1 MSVSDRGRVPSVL
14 VIGAG
19 MAGLAAAWQLQHAGL
34 GVRVVERETRPGGR
48 IRTERHDDLSFDTGA
63 QFLATFYPRTLQLIN
78 DLAIES
84 DLVRIPGGAAVLHA
98 GSLHPVW
105 PLRSM
110 RGSRLLSLEGKL
122 GLLRL
127 GLSLL
132 RHWRAVDVGELHRA
146 QSLDTGS
153 MAEYARRHLG
163 EELSE
168 RVLYPGVEGFLYSTP
183 ERTSQV
189 MLLALAKAGVGL
201 RALYTL
207 RGGLGRLPQA
217 MAAKLSVTYGAE
229 VRQVRTGTN
238 GCTIAMSVNG
248 REHRTTVDAVVC
260 ATKAGAVPELF
271 PDLDHYRRAFF
282 AAVNYQPQLAA
293 AVFVPRRLPT
303 NLYTV
308 LFPRHEATYLA
319 CATIES
325 GKHPSWE
332 PDRDVVLLYP
342 RPTAVTELLSNDDL
356 TVRDKLLADL
366 GRAGPSFQLIDQA
379 PPVYVRRWEQALP
392 EFGVGYVKRLG
403 RFADGEIESGRVV
416 FAGDYLGG
424 PSVEGAVASGQQAAS
439 RLLGRLHHRRRFRSV
454 TST

>member
-1 MSVSDRGRVPSVL
+1 MSVSDRGRGPSVL

-34 GVRVVERETRPGGR
+34 DVTVVERETRPGGR
-48 IRTERHDDLSFDTGA
+48 IRTEHDGDLAFDTGA
-63 QFLATFYPRTLQLIN
+63 QFLATFYPRTLRLIN
-78 DLAIES
+78 DLGIQS
-84 DLVRIPGGAAVLHA
+84 YLVRIPGGAAILHA
-98 GSLHPVW
+98 GSPHPVW

-132 RHWRAVDVGELHRA
+132 RHWRTVDVGELHRA

-168 RVLYPGVEGFLYSTP
+168 RVIYPGVEGFLYSTP

-201 RALYTL
+201 RALFTL
-207 RGGLGRLPQA
+207 RGGLGQLPQA

-238 GCTIAMSVNG
+238 RCSITISVNG

-260 ATKAGAVPELF
+260 ATKASAVPQLF
-271 PDLDHYRRAFF
+271 PDVDDHRRAFF
-282 AAVNYQPQLAA
+282 AAVNYLPQLAA
-293 AVFVPRRLPT
+293 AVFVRRRLPT
-303 NLYTV
+303 KLYTL
-308 LFPRHEATYLA
+308 LFPRHESRYLA

-325 GKHPSWE
+325 AKHPSWE
-332 PDRDVVLLYP
+332 PDRDVVLLYS
-342 RPTAVTELLSNDDL
+342 RPTAITELMSDDDL

-366 GRAGPSFQLIDQA
+366 GRAGPSFQLTDQA
-379 PPVYVRRWEQALP
+379 SPPHIRRWEQALP
-392 EFGVGYVKRLG
+392 EFGVGYVKRLR
-403 RFADGEIESGRVV
+403 RFADGEIEPGRVV

-439 RLLGRLHHRRRFRSV
+439 RLLGRLHQGRSRSV
-454 TST
+454 TSP